1 MKNIFWFTVAAVLL
15 TSAAGADTDV
25 YGNAIETENGQVTY
39 RFWHS
44 GLKAEDLSSA
54 NASTA
59 VCDSGFSIDSRSFT
73 WLSSNYGC
81 IVTRPWVGLYLTFR

>member
-25 YGNAIETENGQVTY
+25 YGNAIQTENGQVTY

-44 GLKAEDLSSA
+44 GQKAEELSSA

-59 VCDSGFSIDSRSFT
+59 VCDSGFSIDFRSFT
-73 WLSSNYGC
+73 WLSSDSGR
-81 IVTRPWVGLYLTFR
+81 IVTKPWTGLYLTFR